1 MTMRDKV
8 TSRER
13 VNLALRRQEADR
25 IPRAESFWPETLP
38 AWQQEGMPYGQ
49 SPDEL
54 FDYDIV
60 QAGWVESRAFP
71 GFEEIIREDAES
83 VVRRDGNAA
92 ILRYWKHH
100 SGTPEHIGFEVDG
113 PDAWPRLRDGF
124 RDIPIGQRVDLCST
138 VRAMHKARSR
148 QRWFC
153 WGGVECFEMAK
164 DILGHEGMCVAAI
177 EEPGWLQE
185 IFETLADMAVRAL
198 DYLEANGV
206 VYDGGWIY
214 GDVAYNHGPFF
225 SPAMY
230 RALVLPAQKK
240 QVAWFKQ
247 RGLPVIYHTDG
258 DFRPLLPMLLE
269 LGVDCL
275 QPLEAKANIDV
286 RALKPA
292 YGDRLAFMGNIDVTK
307 LLTNDRAVIEEEV
320 AHKIPM
326 AMRGGGYI
334 YHSDHSIPPGVT
346 WSSYLYLMQLVDFYG
361 RYA

>member
-1 MTMRDKV
+1 MTMRDNV
-8 TSRER
+8 TSREH

-138 VRAMHKARSR
+138 VRAMIGIR
-148 QRWFC
+148 
-153 WGGVECFEMAK
+153 
-164 DILGHEGMCVAAI
+164 L
-177 EEPGWLQE
+177 
-185 IFETLADMAVRAL
+185 
-198 DYLEANGV
+198 
-206 VYDGGWIY
+206 VYDIANVSGPSASIISERMLRSVATNANPARMLAKNGSLPRAAASVCGAGTRIWIVHT
-214 GDVAYNHGPFF
+214 VAT
-225 SPAMY
+225 
-230 RALVLPAQKK
+230 R
-240 QVAWFKQ
+240 
-247 RGLPVIYHTDG
+247 
-258 DFRPLLPMLLE
+258 
-269 LGVDCL
+269 
-275 QPLEAKANIDV
+275 
-286 RALKPA
+286 
-292 YGDRLAFMGNIDVTK
+292 
-307 LLTNDRAVIEEEV
+307 
-320 AHKIPM
+320 
-326 AMRGGGYI
+326 YI
-334 YHSDHSIPPGVT
+334 AAC
-346 WSSYLYLMQLVDFYG
+346 
-361 RYA
+361 R